1 MKIADRYILKEFIKG
16 FLFSLIGLLA
26 IYIIVD
32 VFEQISKFVD
42 KEVSVFVIIQ
52 YYFYQIPWI
61 IGTTISPIACLLGC
75 FISIGNLSRRFEL
88 AALKFSGLSSYRILL
103 PLLWAGLVLSGLTF
117 AINETLMPLANQK
130 KSALEREKINKLP
143 KRTISPSKNI
153 YYSGEDNRFYRIKFI
168 DPKKGIIQGL
178 TIYEFFSDHTLKRR
192 FDAPKAVWSQD
203 SLGKDGKWELFNGS
217 ERVFKEHLF
226 EDIYFNSLV
235 LNIKEKPLDF
245 VKLRKP
251 PLSMGFFEFKHHIEN
266 LQRGGEDVTKK
277 EVDLWT
283 RVSFPFMNLI
293 VILLGFPLATKVRNI
308 GFIIG
313 FAAALFVSFIYWG
326 LMQLAKA
333 FGHTGTLSPI
343 LASVLPNLFFIVIGA
358 FLLWKLRK

>member
-1 MKIADRYILKEFIKG
+1 MKIVDRYILKEFIRG
-16 FLFSLIGLLA
+16 FLFSLVGLLA

-42 KEVSVFVIIQ
+42 KEVSILVIIQ

-75 FISIGNLSRRFEL
+75 FISIGNLSRQFEL

-103 PLLWAGLVLSGLTF
+103 PLFVAGFVLSGLTF
-117 AINETLMPLANQK
+117 VINETLMPKANQK
-130 KSALEREKINKLP
+130 RLLLEREKINKLP
-143 KRTISPSKNI
+143 KRAVKPSKNV

-168 DPKKGIIQGL
+168 DPKKGIINGL
-178 TIYEFFSDHTLKRR
+178 TIYEFFPNHTLKRR
-192 FDAPKAVWSQD
+192 FDAKKAIW
-203 SLGKDGKWELFNGS
+203 KNGKWELFDGA
-217 ERVFKEHLF
+217 ERIFKAHLF

-235 LNIKEKPLDF
+235 LNIKESPLDF
-245 VKLRKP
+245 VKLRKES
-251 PLSMGFFEFKHHIEN
+251 LSMGFFELRQHIKK
-266 LQRGGEDVTKK
+266 LQKSGEDVTKK
-277 EVDLWT
+277 LVDLWT

-293 VILLGFPLATKVRNI
+293 VILIGFPLATKVRNT

-313 FAAALFVSFIYWG
+313 FAAALLVSFIYWG
-326 LMQLAKA
+326 LMQLARA
-333 FGHTGTLSPI
+333 FGHTGSLSPM
-343 LASVLPNLFFIVIGA
+343 LASILPNSFFIIIGI